1 MPRVRMLTTRDDVP
15 PSAHETFEAI
25 AESRGRISGPFAV
38 LLHAPEIAGRTAHL
52 GAYIRFEGVLPA
64 AVRELATL
72 ATAHGWGCAY
82 EWAAHEPQ
90 ARNAGV
96 DEAAIQAVATDGAL
110 DRISADDALV
120 IRVARDLV
128 TNHLLDTATFEA
140 AQARFGEQGVVEL
153 IATVGYYSMLACVL
167 NAAEVVPSTSA

>member
-15 PSAHETFEAI
+15 ASAHGTFDAI

-38 LLHAPEIAGRTAHL
+38 LLHAPEIAGRAAHL
-52 GAYIRFEGVLPA
+52 GAYIRFEGILPA
-64 AVRELATL
+64 PVRELATL
-72 ATAHGWGCAY
+72 ATAQAWGCAY
-82 EWAAHEPQ
+82 EWGAHEPQ
-90 ARNAGV
+90 ALKVGI
-96 DEAAIQAVATDGAL
+96 DAATIAAVASDASLDAL
-110 DRISADDALV
+110 PADDALV

-128 TNHLLDTATFEA
+128 TNHVLDAATFEA

-153 IATVGYYSMLACVL
+153 ISTVGYYSMLACVL

>member
-15 PSAHETFEAI
+15 ASAHETFEAI

-52 GAYIRFEGVLPA
+52 GAYIRFEGMLPA
-64 AVRELATL
+64 GVRELATL
-72 ATAHGWGCAY
+72 ATAHAWGCAY

-90 ARNAGV
+90 ARGAGV
-96 DEAAIQAVATDGAL
+96 DDAAIEAIATDASVDAL
-110 DRISADDALV
+110 STDDALV
-120 IRVARDLV
+120 IRVARGLV
-128 TNHLLDTATFEA
+128 TKHVLDTATFEA
-140 AQARFGEQGVVEL
+140 TQARFGEQGVVEL